1 MSDETTDDILDAAE
15 TATAVIDD
23 DIAAALVERFAGSV
37 FHRSHGQP
45 VVYLPRDQWFAAAQ
59 TLRDDQDMASCMDI
73 TAVDHLTNVERVVPA
88 GVDAERFEV
97 VANFLSQRRN
107 RRIRVIAQV
116 PENDT
121 TIASLVPLYIG
132 VDFAEREVYDL
143 MGIAFDGHPDMT
155 RILLPEGWDGHPLRK
170 DAASARVPVT
180 FKEDPT
186 PR

>member
-1 MSDETTDDILDAAE
+1 MSDDTTEDVVDAPDAPVM
-15 TATAVIDD
+15 TIDD
-23 DIAAALVERFAGSV
+23 DIAAALIEGIAGSV

-45 VVYLPRDQWFAAAQ
+45 VVYVPRDQWFAVAQ
-59 TLRDDQDMASCMDI
+59 HLRDNEDMASCMDI
-73 TAVDHLTNVERVVPA
+73 TAVDHLTNAERVVPA

-116 PENDT
+116 PESDP

-132 VDFAEREVYDL
+132 LDFPEREVYDL
-143 MGIAFDGHPDMT
+143 MGVTFEGHPDMT
-155 RILLPEGWDGHPLRK
+155 RILLPEGWEGHPLRK
-170 DAASARVPVT
+170 DAAPARVPVT